1 MKVLLF
7 GNDAHKLKNKAI
19 KAGLEVVEE
28 KSTPVWLDKPDVV
41 VSFGGDGTFLQAE
54 AVFPYIPKIILKN
67 SRICKLCIKTTP
79 EKAFLALKNKKY
91 KVEKLPK
98 IEVIYGKEKLVAVN
112 DIVVHNKDP
121 RHGMRYKVW
130 IDGGQV
136 NTEIIGDGV
145 VVATPLGSSGYYRS
159 ITDSIFETGLG
170 LAFNNSTEQS
180 DHMVLN
186 ENRIIEIEI
195 TRGPVHV
202 FADNQTKYL
211 VVEEGERIKIK
222 KHKTPTKIIR
232 MI

>member
-7 GNDAHKLKNKAI
+7 GNDAHKLKNKALE
-19 KAGLEVVEE
+19 AGLEVVEE
-28 KSTPVWLDKPDVV
+28 NPDVV
-41 VSFGGDGTFLQAE
+41 VSFGGDGTFLMAE
-54 AVFPYIPKIILKN
+54 AVFPYITKIILKN

-121 RHGMRYKVW
+121 RHGMRYNVW
-130 IDGGQV
+130 LDGVQV

-145 VVATPLGSSGYYRS
+145 VVATPFGSSGYYRS
-159 ITDSIFETGLG
+159 ITDSIFETGIG

-180 DHMVLN
+180 DHIVL
-186 ENRIIEIEI
+186 RDDRVIKIEI
-195 TRGPVHV
+195 TRGPANVY
-202 FADNQTKYL
+202 ADNQKESFT
-211 VVEEGERIKIK
+211 VAEGDFVEIRR
-222 KHKTPTKIIR
+222 HKTPTKIIKV
-232 MI
+232 I